1 MAAGDAVAQ
10 RAANELWERCPRS
23 SIGAFWGAVDI
34 DPETLMNRAPVGWL
48 VAAAVAPVV
57 LVVLGTA
64 IGFGAGTLCTNHGNG
79 SGLATPPCSRI
90 DVVTKLN
97 AIVQAACFVWAALTG
112 WHFAHRTWHTFL
124 ALAASIGMFAAL
136 VVGAASAS

>member
-1 MAAGDAVAQ
+1 
-10 RAANELWERCPRS
+10 
-23 SIGAFWGAVDI
+23 
-34 DPETLMNRAPVGWL
+34 MNRAPVGWL

-57 LVVLGTA
+57 LVVLETA

-136 VVGAASAS
+136 VVGAGSAS